1 MKLVQA
7 CLSVRKELEGSF
19 HHMWG
24 SCKPVYVRER
34 PDKAVLTTEWVL

>member
-7 CLSVRKELEGSF
+7 CLSVRKELESSF
-19 HHMWG
+19 HHRWG

-34 PDKAVLTTEWVL
+34 PEKAVLTTE

>member
-19 HHMWG
+19 HHCG
-24 SCKPVYVRER
+24 GPEKLVQAC
-34 PDKAVLTTEWVL
+34 